1 MLSTTAGQLPVG
13 DGWVLQPKWDGYRVL
28 VEVAAGGRARAWT
41 RHGTSLSG
49 RVGDLEQLVA
59 AAVPTGTILDG
70 ELVVLVAG
78 AAGPVQ
84 SFAAIGASVFGRGR
98 GASLRFV
105 AFDVLCLA
113 GEDLRARPWEQ
124 RDARLRELL
133 ADANERL
140 TVTPTMAAAAAC
152 HQQLVALGFEGSVLK
167 QRRSPY
173 RSGRHASWRKHKARH
188 QLNVDVVDVRVDA
201 DGQRRAI
208 CRAEDRSRPI
218 HAVLL
223 GERTDLGPA
232 VVTYSRVDA
241 DGTSR

>member
-84 SFAAIGASVFGRGR
+84 SFAAIGASVFGRG
-98 GASLRFV
+98 
-105 AFDVLCLA
+105 
-113 GEDLRARPWEQ
+113 LRARPWEQ